1 MKFKFNLQLFAKDFA
16 EAFAESIGTSV
27 ESVEVAEPQVADNI
41 EHSEQSE
48 SVESDKVD
56 EPNESTETVTESD
69 EKPKRDLE
77 KDSAFAKLRREKEA
91 LEKAQAERDKWYA
104 EQFKDY
110 GITSEAEYR
119 KAMMEQKQS
128 ELVEQ
133 ATEGNVEAIEE
144 LADLKA
150 QEKAETVLQNEKL
163 KLQLQSEVM
172 ELNKEFDLKLTS
184 YEEIQSVDNGTAV
197 IAIMQTK
204 KPNGE
209 YYSAVEAYK
218 MANYDKLLAKEVAK
232 TKQQVK
238 NEMNGFNH
246 AKVDS
251 KAGGEVQDLT
261 LDSDT
266 MAEFEK
272 WGMKP
277 NMDFLKKVIK

>member
-1 MKFKFNLQLFAKDFA
+1 MNDFA
-16 EAFAESIGTSV
+16 TLFTESISKG
-27 ESVEVAEPQVADNI
+27 EEQKEVAEPSPVADNI
-41 EHSEQSE
+41 GTSEQSE
-48 SVESDKVD
+48 SVESEKVD
-56 EPNESTETVTESD
+56 EPNEPTETAEETD

-104 EQFKDY
+104 EQFADY
-110 GITSEAEYR
+110 GITTESEYR
-119 KAMMEQKQS
+119 KAIMEQKQA

-133 ATEGNVEAIEE
+133 ATYGNVEAIEE

-150 QEKAETVLQNEKL
+150 QEKADTALQTEKL
-163 KLQLQSEVM
+163 KFQLQTEVVD
-172 ELNKEFDLKLTS
+172 LNKEFDLKLTS
-184 YEEIQSVDNGTAV
+184 YEDISNVDNGHAV
-197 IAIMQTK
+197 IALMQTK
-204 KPNGE
+204 KPDGE

-218 MANYDKLLAKEVAK
+218 MANYDKIMAKEVAK
-232 TKQQVK
+232 TKQQTK

-246 AKVDS
+246 TKVDS
-251 KAGGEVQDLT
+251 KAGSEVSTVT

-266 MAEFEK
+266 MAEFDK